1 MYGILLCNI
10 INTYE
15 KIIFDVLSGSWKI
28 VKLLNNI
35 VQRLVDQMPIC
46 SWFFFLFILIK
57 IFPLFFH
64 PKIEAAF
71 LILFSSFVLFVL

>member
-10 INTYE
+10 INAYE

-64 PKIEAAF
+64 LKIEAAF